1 MSTKVK
7 TDTSK
12 NHRAVVTRHSGLD
25 VLQMIEEE
33 LSEPQ
38 AGEVR
43 VKVLAVGVSAYN
55 LMFRSSGS
63 LPGTPRV
70 PFTLGTDVVGV
81 VDKLGEGVTTASQ
94 DRPLSARLSTF
105 NKGRQGRSKWAQL
118 VWCSDSPSW
127 RLDVICDL

>member
-7 TDTSK
+7 TDTTK
-12 NHRAVVTRHSGLD
+12 NHRAVVTRHGGPD

-43 VKVLAVGVSAYN
+43 VKVLAAGVSAYN

-81 VDKLGEGVTTASQ
+81 VDKLGEGVTTVEPGQAVIFALVHFQQGPAGALKVGAIGLVFGFSI
-94 DRPLSARLSTF
+94 LAV
-105 NKGRQGRSKWAQL
+105 GRNL
-118 VWCSDSPSW
+118 
-127 RLDVICDL
+127 